1 MAAQDELQVTPQ
13 VSADTQATSA
23 GGQSDSDQP
32 ASDQPASGQ
41 LSTKQRNLQGWQ
53 HWVIY
58 GAGIAYVLFHIY
70 ILNIRAIDPLIF
82 RSVHLSFGTA
92 FGFALFKL
100 WRSPQQGRYVS
111 ILDWVLIA
119 ASLACCGYFCY
130 FFFSG
135 RLPQLLF
142 RIGVVPTPLDA
153 IVAIVGVLL
162 VLELTRRVVGWELP
176 ILALVF
182 IGYGFVGPWLPGV
195 LEHRGYD
202 FDRLFSY
209 IYSLNGIFGV
219 TTAVSARYILI
230 FIVFASFLEFSGV
243 GEYFIRFSYS
253 LTGGARGGPAKVAV
267 VSSALMGMLNGTS
280 AGNAV
285 ATGSFT
291 IPLMRRVGYKP
302 LFAAATEAVAST
314 GGQILPP
321 IMGAGA
327 FIMAEIIGIPY
338 GELILAAIIPALLYF
353 AAVFF
358 MVDLEAV
365 KLKLLGL
372 PRKELPDIKAVLRD
386 AYLFIPVVLL
396 IAVMLRGNSITRAGT
411 LALLSS
417 IVVSWF
423 NKDTRMGLRRM
434 ADAMYAGVRAAVG
447 LTAVCACAGI
457 VVGIISLT
465 GIGGRFSAL
474 LLATAQ
480 QNQVLALLFAMLI
493 CIILGMGMP
502 TTAAYAVAASVVA
515 PGLVRLGI
523 SPLVA
528 HMFIFYYAVVSAI
541 TPPVALA
548 AYSTAGIA
556 NTDPLKT
563 ALASFRLGL
572 AAYLIPFM
580 FFYNPALLLESSPLN
595 IVGAVVI
602 ASVGVYLLA
611 SSLQAWLFGKLSLP
625 WQLVTLAAAVLLILG
640 STVTNIVGIVLGA
653 GVLTWQV
660 YQKRQQMVQIPS

>member
-1 MAAQDELQVTPQ
+1 MDDDAKTPNNPENNPDT
-13 VSADTQATSA
+13 SADTPTNNLPDATADEAPSNA
-23 GGQSDSDQP
+23 R
-32 ASDQPASGQ
+32 A
-41 LSTKQRNLQGWQ
+41 LHHWQ
-53 HWVIY
+53 HWLVY
-58 GAGIAYVLFHIY
+58 SMGIAYVLFHLY

-82 RSVHLSFGTA
+82 RSVHLSFGAA
-92 FGFALFKL
+92 FGFVLFTGWRGAAKNHIGIIDALL
-100 WRSPQQGRYVS
+100 A
-111 ILDWVLIA
+111 L
-119 ASLACCGYFCY
+119 ASLLTCAYFSYY
-130 FFFSG
+130 FLSG
-135 RLPQLLF
+135 QLPRLLF
-142 RIGVVPTPLDA
+142 RIGVIPTNLDA
-153 IVAIVGVLL
+153 VVAIVGVLL
-162 VLELTRRVVGWELP
+162 VLELTRRVVGLELP

-182 IGYGFVGPWLPGV
+182 IAYGFAGPILPGV
-195 LEHRGYD
+195 LAHDGYA

-209 IYSLNGIFGV
+209 IYSLNGVFGV

-243 GEYFIRFSYS
+243 GEYFIRFAYS

-365 KLKLLGL
+365 KLNLHGL
-372 PRKELPDIKAVLRD
+372 PRTELPSIKAVLRD
-386 AYLFIPVVLL
+386 AYLFLPVVLL
-396 IAVMLRGNSITRAGT
+396 IAIMLRGNSITRAGT

-423 NKDTRMGLRRM
+423 TKDNRMGLKRM
-434 ADAMYAGVRAAVG
+434 ADAMYMGVRSAIG

-465 GIGGRFSAL
+465 GVGGRFSAL

-480 QNQVLALLFAMLI
+480 QNQLLALLFAMLI
-493 CIILGMGMP
+493 CIVLGMGMP

-523 SPLVA
+523 PPIVA

-548 AYSTAGIA
+548 AYSTSGIA
-556 NTDPLKT
+556 NTDPFQT
-563 ALASFRLGL
+563 AVASFRLGL
-572 AAYLIPFM
+572 ASYLIPFM
-580 FFYNPALLLESSPLN
+580 FFYNPALLLEANPFN
-595 IVGAVVI
+595 IFI
-602 ASVGVYLLA
+602 ALIIAGIGVYLLA
-611 SSLQAWLFGKLSLP
+611 SGMQGWLYGKLELP
-625 WQLVTLAAAVLLILG
+625 FQIAILAAAILLVT
-640 STVTNIVGIVLGA
+640 SDWRTTVSGLIIGLLVLG
-653 GVLTWQV
+653 WQLYKQRSQLV
-660 YQKRQQMVQIPS
+660 STA

>member
-1 MAAQDELQVTPQ
+1 MATQEDTQGTPQVTP
-13 VSADTQATSA
+13 DTQNPPEPSA
-23 GGQSDSDQP
+23 NSEQ
-32 ASDQPASGQ
+32 A
-41 LSTKQRNLQGWQ
+41 STKRRSLEGWQ

-92 FGFALFKL
+92 FGFALFKG
-100 WRSPQQGRYVS
+100 WRSSSKGRYVS

-130 FFFSG
+130 FFFSS

-209 IYSLNGIFGV
+209 IYSLNGVFGV

-243 GEYFIRFSYS
+243 GEYFIRLSYS

-358 MVDLEAV
+358 MVDMEAV

-386 AYLFIPVVLL
+386 AYLFVPVILL

-580 FFYNPALLLESSPLN
+580 FFYNPALLLESNPLN
-595 IVGAVVI
+595 IIAAVVI

-640 STVTNIVGIVLGA
+640 GTVTNIVGIVLGA
-653 GVLTWQV
+653 GVLAWQV

>member
-1 MAAQDELQVTPQ
+1 VT
-13 VSADTQATSA
+13 AQATVDA
-23 GGQSDSDQP
+23 QNPSDPSVEAEP
-32 ASDQPASGQ
+32 T
-41 LSTKQRNLQGWQ
+41 LTKQRHLQGWQ
-53 HWVIY
+53 HWLIY
-58 GAGIAYVLFHIY
+58 SVGIAYVLFHIY

-92 FGFALFKL
+92 FGFALFKV
-100 WRSPQQGRYVS
+100 WRSPRQSRYIS
-111 ILDWVLIA
+111 ILDWLLIV

-153 IVAIVGVLL
+153 VVAVVGVFL
-162 VLELTRRVVGWELP
+162 VLELTRRIVGWELP

-372 PRKELPDIKAVLRD
+372 PRKELPDIKAVLRE

-523 SPLVA
+523 LPLVA

-580 FFYNPALLLESSPLN
+580 FFYNPALLLENTPLN
-595 IVGAVVI
+595 IIFAVVI
-602 ASVGVYLLA
+602 AFVGVYLLA

-625 WQLVTLAAAVLLILG
+625 WQLITLAAAVLLILG
-640 STVTNIVGIVLGA
+640 STITNIVGLTLGA
-653 GVLTWQV
+653 SVFAWQM

>member
-1 MAAQDELQVTPQ
+1 MDARDDANDLTANTAHNDTETSTNPAAPAADEAPSNARELH
-13 VSADTQATSA
+13 
-23 GGQSDSDQP
+23 
-32 ASDQPASGQ
+32 
-41 LSTKQRNLQGWQ
+41 GWQ
-53 HWVIY
+53 HWLVY
-58 GAGIAYVLFHIY
+58 SMGIAYVLFHLY

-82 RSVHLSFGTA
+82 RSVHLSFGAA
-92 FGFALFKL
+92 FGFVLFTGWRGAAKKHIGIIDALL
-100 WRSPQQGRYVS
+100 A
-111 ILDWVLIA
+111 L
-119 ASLACCGYFCY
+119 ASLLTCAYFSYY
-130 FFFSG
+130 FLSG
-135 RLPQLLF
+135 QLPRLLF
-142 RIGVVPTPLDA
+142 RIGVIPTNLDA
-153 IVAIVGVLL
+153 VVAIVGVLL

-182 IGYGFVGPWLPGV
+182 IAYGFLGPVLPGV
-195 LEHRGYD
+195 LTHDGYA

-209 IYSLNGIFGV
+209 IYSLNGVFGV

-243 GEYFIRFSYS
+243 GEYFIRFAYS

-365 KLKLLGL
+365 KQNLHGL
-372 PRKELPDIKAVLRD
+372 PRKELPSLKAVLKD
-386 AYLFIPVVLL
+386 AYLFLPVVLL
-396 IAVMLRGNSITRAGT
+396 IAIMLRGNSITRAGT

-423 NKDTRMGLRRM
+423 TKDNRMGLKRM
-434 ADAMYAGVRAAVG
+434 ADAMYVGMRNAIG

-465 GIGGRFSAL
+465 GVGGRFSAL

-480 QNQVLALLFAMLI
+480 QNQLLALLFAMLI
-493 CIILGMGMP
+493 CIVLGMGMP

-523 SPLVA
+523 SPIVA

-548 AYSTAGIA
+548 AYSTSGIA
-556 NTDPLKT
+556 NTDPFQT
-563 ALASFRLGL
+563 AISSFRLGL
-572 AAYLIPFM
+572 ASYLIPFM
-580 FFYNPALLLESSPLN
+580 FFYSPALLLEATPIN
-595 IVGAVVI
+595 IAVSLAI
-602 ASVGVYLLA
+602 AGIGVYLLA
-611 SSLQAWLFGKLSLP
+611 SGVQAWLYGKLELP
-625 WQLVTLAAAVLLILG
+625 FQIAILIAAVLL
-640 STVTNIVGIVLGA
+640 VTSSWLAISAGIAIGLLVLA
-653 GVLTWQV
+653 WQLL
-660 YQKRQQMVQIPS
+660 KRRSQALSVS